1 MERIKKEIKERV
13 MNVVNKV
20 NDAENYETTWNEKG
34 LPESKNKINIKRG
47 GLSRAR
53 GARFELKVR
62 DDLKLQ
68 GWIVNKWMNN
78 VDLEKN
84 EIISAKRKYNP
95 FFKAMTI
102 GTGFPDFICF
112 KKSNEKQEVRG
123 IEAKS
128 QGYLDKEER
137 KKVEWYLKNKIFSK
151 ILVAKKAKKAGQIEY
166 INFGE
171 KYGIK

>member
-1 MERIKKEIKERV
+1 MERVKKETKERV
-13 MNVVNKV
+13 MNMVNKV

-95 FFKAMTI
+95 FF
-102 GTGFPDFICF
+102 
-112 KKSNEKQEVRG
+112 
-123 IEAKS
+123 
-128 QGYLDKEER
+128 
-137 KKVEWYLKNKIFSK
+137 
-151 ILVAKKAKKAGQIEY
+151 
-166 INFGE
+166 
-171 KYGIK
+171 